1 MSTPSALKVA
11 RRRAAMIDALETA
24 YADGPGELDE
34 QAKYDLAVEF
44 INELMKGPGETY
56 AAVGL
61 SKNKDLNL

>member
-24 YADGPGELDE
+24 YADGPGKLDE
-34 QAKYDLAVEF
+34 QAKYDLAVEL
-44 INELMKGPGETY
+44 ITELGKGPGETC